1 MHFFYLPV
9 PVCTHLFFFHDEC
22 TLLEWTGSSQNG
34 IQSTQEQ
41 QAAASVIN
49 SGANMQQPSA
59 SQQPIQFQNIAGPG
73 QTFVNGNPQ
82 PALQQHVQLQNIT
95 EQGQTSF
102 IANPPPPYY
111 DGKLYQQ
118 DPTKMAYATLPM
130 QQYPTYNMPQPYG
143 GNYYSTPQQV
153 HVIPMHEAA
162 YIILSICCIHE
173 CVADFSYNSPAL

>member
-1 MHFFYLPV
+1 
-9 PVCTHLFFFHDEC
+9 
-22 TLLEWTGSSQNG
+22 
-34 IQSTQEQ
+34 
-41 QAAASVIN
+41 
-49 SGANMQQPSA
+49 MQQPSV

-111 DGKLYQQ
+111 EEKLYLQ

-130 QQYPTYNMPQPYG
+130 QPYPTYNMPQPYG

-153 HVIPMHEAA
+153 YVIPMHKAVYILFIKFLA
-162 YIILSICCIHE
+162 YMNVLLIFPITARHSDPTATNC
-173 CVADFSYNSPAL
+173 SPS